1 MAAREVSKMAKRSKS
16 KAAAK
21 PETKKARQ
29 LAVKKGTRALRSNG
43 EHPLSSLR
51 SEIERIFDEFAPL
64 LSPLGRRAL
73 DTRPFRRFE
82 AALGATVPPVNV
94 VETDGKLS
102 VTAELPGIEAKD
114 VEVEVSKG
122 VLTIKGDKEE
132 FRDEKRGDYHVS
144 ERRFGSFQRSVALPA
159 DVDMKQS
166 RARFDKGVLT
176 VTLPKTSKGAKAAKS
191 IRVEAGA

>member
-1 MAAREVSKMAKRSKS
+1 MARKSKS
-16 KAAAK
+16 KAATKADTKQAK
-21 PETKKARQ
+21 RVAVGKGIKAARP
-29 LAVKKGTRALRSNG
+29 GG

-94 VETDGKLS
+94 VETDGKLL
-102 VTAELPGIEAKD
+102 VTAELPGIDAKD
-114 VEVEVSKG
+114 VDVEVDNG

-132 FRDEKRGDYHVS
+132 IREEKRGDYHVS

-159 DVDMKQS
+159 DVDTKQS

-176 VTLPKTSKGAKAAKS
+176 VTLPKTSKSEKAGKS
-191 IRVEAGA
+191 IRVDAGA